1 MGGTN
6 RIDLIL
12 PVSEVAKMQ
21 PERKQGDQKT
31 TNNFEMLLSQEIAK
45 RNRSSFNNIEEPK
58 EEKSVNNADANV
70 SLASSLQA
78 SFAIMNRLL
87 DSSKKK
93 DKNK

>member
-12 PVSEVAKMQ
+12 PVSEIAKMQ
-21 PERKQGDQKT
+21 PERKQGDQT
-31 TNNFEMLLSQEIAK
+31 SNFEMLLSQEIAK
-45 RNRSSFNNIEEPK
+45 LNSSSLNKKEEPD
-58 EEKSVNNADANV
+58 EEKSVNNTDVNV

-78 SFAIMNRLL
+78 SFCLMNRLI